1 MTTVHPTIGP
11 LLVPHYR
18 QILGILNLFYCKGG
32 KNLGDEMEYGLK
44 DDDLVVEIAET
55 QELLE
60 KTGGPGAFKKLKKEV
75 PTYTSAFAAL

>member
-1 MTTVHPTIGP
+1 
-11 LLVPHYR
+11 
-18 QILGILNLFYCKGG
+18 
-32 KNLGDEMEYGLK
+32 MEYGLK